1 MNLATKG
8 FFQKAVFSRQIF
20 SENQKFFLQPEGHM
34 NNKVLRVVRKHTIE
48 AIFQVMRVGVNYRK
62 AQKLLK
68 LIALHLNSTL
78 TRPPIY
84 KEAYTEKHET
94 ASPGNSVGVTELS
107 LILSFVQLDKK
118 VFGRIEKS

>member
-1 MNLATKG
+1 M
-8 FFQKAVFSRQIF
+8 FSRQIF
-20 SENQKFFLQPEGHM
+20 SENQKFFFKTRGSHEQQGGFEGC
-34 NNKVLRVVRKHTIE
+34 
-48 AIFQVMRVGVNYRK
+48 
-62 AQKLLK
+62 QKTHNRGNFLGDESRSKLSQSAKILK

-118 VFGRIEKS
+118 VFGRMEKS